1 MKMFDKEDILVK
13 LCLTH
18 EKQKI
23 ESEKKNTYW
32 HYHFTEKGFA
42 KNLDPIFL
50 FFKLSPVKIFF
61 TTAKY

>member
-23 ESEKKNTYW
+23 ESEKKIHIGIIILLRKVLRKTWIPFFY
-32 HYHFTEKGFA
+32 FS
-42 KNLDPIFL
+42 NLVL
-50 FFKLSPVKIFF
+50 
-61 TTAKY
+61 